1 MSDFPNIKEALEDGG
16 QRIVDLMVNALQEK
30 GAIFQGELAKSINYK
45 VNETNNGAQLS
56 ISMLERGQFLDE
68 GVNGLNRNVGSRFSY
83 GNKMP
88 PPQALSTWTRV
99 KLGNDVSPYAVA
111 KGIQQKGIKPRNFIQ
126 PSLADGIKYMEGKFE
141 EAGQKD
147 IEAVITQVGS
157 QSKIEV
163 S

>member
-1 MSDFPNIKEALEDGG
+1 MSDFPNIREALEDGG
-16 QRIVDLMVNALQEK
+16 QRIVDVMVNALQEK

-45 VNETNNGAQLS
+45 VSETNSGAQLS

-88 PPQALSTWTRV
+88 PPQALATWTRV

-126 PSLADGIKYMEGKFE
+126 PSLADGVRYMEGAFE

-147 IEAVITQVGS
+147 IEAIITQVGKE
-157 QSKIEV
+157 SKIEV
-163 S
+163 K